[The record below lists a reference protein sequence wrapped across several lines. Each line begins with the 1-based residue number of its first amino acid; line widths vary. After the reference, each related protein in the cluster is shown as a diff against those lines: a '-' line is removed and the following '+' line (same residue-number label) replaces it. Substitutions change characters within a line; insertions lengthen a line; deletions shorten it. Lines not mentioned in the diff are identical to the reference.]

1 MSLSDPVDT
10 RATTDDDILQME
22 AVINR
27 YDQDLQS
34 VFVDIGLIDSD
45 DQSEKEDRDSMDYI
59 DENDDDYAVDKLL
72 KAAISE

>member
-1 MSLSDPVDT
+1 MSLSDPIDT
-10 RATTDDDILQME
+10 RAATDDDILQME
-22 AVINR
+22 TVINR
-27 YDQDLQS
+27 YDQDLRS

-59 DENDDDYAVDKLL
+59 DENDDDYAVDELL